1 MRKEEKYILEY
12 LPIKLSDYIKSNID
26 RKEKIIEIRIR
37 VYKPLVVKTIN
48 KEYVFKEVII
58 SEKEV
63 SNIFNII
70 TEFSAYAFENSIK
83 NGFITVK
90 GGHRIG
96 ICGDVMYENE
106 RIKYINNISYIN
118 MRAAWE
124 VKDCGKKIFEMLFA
138 EKIFENTLIISRP
151 GKGKTTLLRDLIRLL
166 SNQGKD
172 ITVID
177 ERNEISG
184 SFKGCSQ
191 NDLGIR
197 TDVISSCKK
206 RDGILMAIRA
216 MTPQIIAI
224 DEIGS
229 NEDVEAINYASHCG
243 VGIIATIHGDGLES
257 IDTKISGLFKNN
269 ILIRGIGE
277 YKCL

>member
-1 MRKEEKYILEY
+1 MRKEEKDILEF
-12 LPIKLSDYIKSNID
+12 LPIKLSEHIRSEIPKN
-26 RKEKIIEIRIR
+26 EKITEIRIR
-37 VYKPLVVKTIN
+37 VYKPLIVKTVT
-48 KEYVFKEVII
+48 KEYVFHEIMISVNEVN
-58 SEKEV
+58 
-63 SNIFNII
+63 NIFNII

-96 ICGDVMYENE
+96 ICGDVIYENGA
-106 RIKYINNISYIN
+106 IKYINNISYIN

-124 VKDCGKKIFEMLFA
+124 VKNCGKNIFELLFA
-138 EKIFENTLIISRP
+138 EKLFENTLIISRP

-166 SNQGKD
+166 SNQGRN

-197 TDVISSCKK
+197 TDIMSSCKK
-206 RDGILMAIRA
+206 KDGIVMAVRA
-216 MTPQIIAI
+216 MAPQIIAV
-224 DEIGS
+224 DEIGGS
-229 NEDVEAINYASHCG
+229 EDIEALNFASHCG
-243 VGIIATIHGDGLES
+243 VGIIATVHGNGLDS
-257 IDTKISGLFKNN
+257 VDVKLAKLFENY
-269 ILIRGIGE
+269 ILIEEIGE

>member
-1 MRKEEKYILEY
+1 MRKEEKDILEF
-12 LPIKLSDYIKSNID
+12 LPIKLSEHIRSEIPKN
-26 RKEKIIEIRIR
+26 EKITEIRIR
-37 VYKPLVVKTIN
+37 VYKPLIVKTVT
-48 KEYVFKEVII
+48 KEYVFHEIMISVNEVN
-58 SEKEV
+58 
-63 SNIFNII
+63 NIFNII

-96 ICGDVMYENE
+96 ICGDVIYENGA
-106 RIKYINNISYIN
+106 IKYINNISYIN

-124 VKDCGKKIFEMLFA
+124 VKNCGKNIFELLFA
-138 EKIFENTLIISRP
+138 EKLFENTLIISRP

-166 SNQGKD
+166 SNQGRN

-197 TDVISSCKK
+197 TDVMSSCKK
-206 RDGILMAIRA
+206 KDGIVMAVRA
-216 MTPQIIAI
+216 MAPQIIAV
-224 DEIGS
+224 DEIGGS
-229 NEDVEAINYASHCG
+229 EDIEALNFASHCG
-243 VGIIATIHGDGLES
+243 VGIIATVHGNGLDS
-257 IDTKISGLFKNN
+257 VDVKLAKLFENY
-269 ILIRGIGE
+269 ILIEEIGE

>member
-1 MRKEEKYILEY
+1 MRKEEKDILEF
-12 LPIKLSDYIKSNID
+12 LPKKLSEHIRSEIPKN
-26 RKEKIIEIRIR
+26 EKITEIRIR
-37 VYKPLVVKTIN
+37 VYKPLIVKTVT
-48 KEYVFKEVII
+48 KEYVFHEIMISVNEVN
-58 SEKEV
+58 
-63 SNIFNII
+63 NIFNII

-96 ICGDVMYENE
+96 ICGDVIYENGA
-106 RIKYINNISYIN
+106 IKYINNISYIN

-124 VKDCGKKIFEMLFA
+124 VKNCGKNIFELLFA
-138 EKIFENTLIISRP
+138 EKLFENTLIISRP

-166 SNQGKD
+166 SNQGRN

-197 TDVISSCKK
+197 TDVMSSCKK
-206 RDGILMAIRA
+206 KDGIVMAVRA
-216 MTPQIIAI
+216 MAPQIIAV
-224 DEIGS
+224 DEIGGS
-229 NEDVEAINYASHCG
+229 EDVEALNFASHCG
-243 VGIIATIHGDGLES
+243 VGIIATVHGNGLDS
-257 IDTKISGLFKNN
+257 VDVKLAKLFENY
-269 ILIRGIGE
+269 ILIEEIGE